1 MTSSFFEDDAYQTQM
16 VGPWDGNS
24 DYAPTPGNF
33 GRTPATSYSPS
44 PAPDCATDQLQSGH
58 LNFLPLAEWKE
69 GGEYDEMP
77 PRYIC
82 YSIAW
87 KLILNR
93 KTVGKATEE
102 DLVIAPSEY
111 WERSLQAD
119 VENMLQTKKKR
130 HQRVRSEGTA
140 VTVKVDERSQK
151 KLEKFCNSTNINWAP
166 VEKQLRKWSNLLRIG
181 RKVTIELAFTY
192 REDDDVHT
200 MPPSKRVDKRGRVSA
215 TSRMLAE
222 REAHIVAEEEA
233 TGQPS
238 TWEYVYRLMRCD
250 VRSCPHKS
258 DWCWEDPKDKRH
270 YKLRNPH
277 LERLIDYVDEGGILD
292 GHDDVPNDIRR
303 DLVLESQAG
312 RKLKKTDAS
321 TPEPPYHSTIVNVLS
336 GKDGSTSTVTSSP
349 PRTLAE
355 ESLII
360 AGPRESAVKKYCK
373 WLESRATE
381 ETYKADFR
389 KICQVTLDNRLDLE
403 LILEDP
409 DTGFFVQRGV
419 PIGTTRRFLRDI
431 NEWATSMK
439 SSTIFEEAAEQTP
452 NDAE

>member
-1 MTSSFFEDDAYQTQM
+1 MTNSFLDDDAYQTQM
-16 VGPWDGNS
+16 AGPWDGNS
-24 DYAPTPGNF
+24 DYAPTPGIY
-33 GRTPATSYSPS
+33 GRTPATLYSPS
-44 PAPDCATDQLQSGH
+44 PAPDCATDQPQPDH
-58 LNFLPLAEWKE
+58 LNFLPLAEWQE

-82 YSIAW
+82 YTIAW

-93 KTVGKATEE
+93 KTVGKVTEE

-111 WERSLQAD
+111 WGKSLQAN

-130 HQRVRSEGTA
+130 YQRVRSEGTA

-151 KLEKFCNSTNINWAP
+151 KLEKFCNSTNIDWAP

-192 REDDDVHT
+192 REDDDAHS
-200 MPPSKRVDKRGRVSA
+200 MPSSRRVEKRGRVSA

-238 TWEYVYRLMRCD
+238 TWEYVYRLMGCD

-258 DWCWEDPKDKRH
+258 DWCWEDPKDKKH
-270 YKLRNPH
+270 YKLRGPH

-292 GHDDVPNDIRR
+292 GHDDVPSDVRR
-303 DLVLESQAG
+303 DLVLESQTG
-312 RKLKKTDAS
+312 RKSKKADTS
-321 TPEPPYHSTIVNVLS
+321 TPEPPYHPTIINVLS
-336 GKDGSTSTVTSSP
+336 GKDGSASTVTSAP

-355 ESLII
+355 EPLII
-360 AGPRESAVKKYCK
+360 AGPRELAVKKYCK

-403 LILEDP
+403 LILEDS
-409 DTGFFVQRGV
+409 DTGFFVQQGV
-419 PIGTTRRFLRDI
+419 PIGTARRFLRDI
-431 NEWATSMK
+431 NEWATAVNSN
-439 SSTIFEEAAEQTP
+439 SSLDQAAE
-452 NDAE
+452 